1 MTLGNSMMSQREI
14 YSVRSFNKPASK
26 HAKKNVTCIS
36 CDEHAT
42 KEITFLIQ
50 EQDVMVTERYCN
62 NCADAI
68 VAENKQS

>member
-1 MTLGNSMMSQREI
+1 MMSQREI
-14 YSVRSFNKPASK
+14 YSISSFDKPASK
-26 HAKKNVTCIS
+26 HAKKTVTCLS
-36 CDEHAT
+36 YDEPAS

-68 VAENKQS
+68 VAEDKQS